1 MRILF
6 LSPYVPST
14 VRIRPYSW
22 IRALAGL
29 GHEVHLIALRPPEDA
44 WAPDDEL
51 RRCCASVRI
60 LPLSRGKTLVN
71 ALATL
76 PTMRPLQL
84 AYSHCPAA
92 EREAAALAARGAFD
106 VVHIEHLRGVA
117 LAARLRQ
124 VPTVWD
130 AVDSISALFT
140 ETARLAPGRGQR
152 LMARLDLGRTRRFE
166 ARAPRRF
173 DRVLVT
179 SPRDAQAFVRLAGA
193 SALGRIAVIPNGVDT
208 AYFTPDATSTR
219 EAVVFSGKLS
229 YHANTAAA
237 LRLVQRVM
245 PRVWARYPLTPVIV
259 AGKDPPDVIGRL
271 TNDPRVEVTG
281 FLGDLRPVFARAAL
295 AASPLVYGAGI
306 QNKVLEAMACGVPV
320 VTTPDAGAA
329 LGAAPGREVALA
341 ESDEEF
347 AEAICRLLGERERR
361 EAMGD
366 AGRAYV
372 EREHQWPRLGERLA
386 GVYAAAQ
393 ADFSARA
400 LLAAR
405 TPRDTPAASPAP
417 PSPS

>member
-1 MRILF
+1 
-6 LSPYVPST
+6 V
-14 VRIRPYSW
+14 
-22 IRALAGL
+22 
-29 GHEVHLIALRPPEDA
+29 
-44 WAPDDEL
+44 
-51 RRCCASVRI
+51 
-60 LPLSRGKTLVN
+60 
-71 ALATL
+71 
-76 PTMRPLQL
+76 QL
-84 AYSHCPAA
+84 AYAHCPAA

-117 LAARLRQ
+117 LASRLRN
-124 VPTVWD
+124 VPMVWD

-152 LMARLDLGRTRRFE
+152 MLARLDLGRTRRFE

-193 SALGRIAVIPNGVDT
+193 SALGRIEVMPNGVDT
-208 AYFTPDATSTR
+208 AYFAPDTACVR
-219 EAVVFSGKLS
+219 EAIVFSGKLS
-229 YHANTAAA
+229 YHAHTAAA

-259 AGKDPPDVIGRL
+259 AGKDPPDAIGQL
-271 TNDPRVEVTG
+271 TRDPRVEVTG

-329 LGAAPGREVALA
+329 LGAVAGRELA
-341 ESDEEF
+341 IADTDEAF
-347 AEAICRLLGERERR
+347 AEAICQLLEHRERR
-361 EAMGD
+361 QAMGE

-372 EREHQWPRLGERLA
+372 EREHQWSRLGERLA

-400 LLAAR
+400 LRAATR
-405 TPRDTPAASPAP
+405 TARDTPQASPAP